1 MMNQIIEEAALAH
14 QKDFPIN
21 DSDGCISGFENGMH
35 HQSYRSFIAGAEF
48 GKNEVLK
55 RVKHRLMVLLTNIPH
70 SEEYVDPDWYTGEI
84 DIVIDEIN
92 KLLKEL

>member
-35 HQSYRSFIAGAEF
+35 HQSYMSFIAGAEF
-48 GKNEVLK
+48 GKNEALK
-55 RVKHRLMVLLTNIPH
+55 GVRLLLRTLLTNIPH
-70 SEEYVDPDWYTGEI
+70 SEEHVDPDWYTKEI
-84 DIVIDEIN
+84 NLVIDEIN
-92 KLLKEL
+92 KLLRK